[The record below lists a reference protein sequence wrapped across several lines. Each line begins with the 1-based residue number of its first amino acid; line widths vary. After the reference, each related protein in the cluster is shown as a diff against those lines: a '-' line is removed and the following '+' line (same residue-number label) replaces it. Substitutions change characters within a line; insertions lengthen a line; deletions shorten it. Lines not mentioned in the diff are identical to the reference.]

1 MARRLI
7 IRATR
12 SRQRC
17 AGFRK
22 CFGARGLA
30 LTRLLKPDSLAH
42 QRWWLYQER
51 CAVLA
56 MVGQYDLALLG

>member
-1 MARRLI
+1 MFRRE
-7 IRATR
+7 
-12 SRQRC
+12 
-17 AGFRK
+17 
-22 CFGARGLA
+22 GLA